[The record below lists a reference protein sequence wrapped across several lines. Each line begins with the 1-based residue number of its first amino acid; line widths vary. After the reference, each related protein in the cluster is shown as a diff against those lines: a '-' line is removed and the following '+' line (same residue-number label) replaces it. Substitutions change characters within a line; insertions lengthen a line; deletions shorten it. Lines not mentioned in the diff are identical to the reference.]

1 MKFITCF
8 LTLLS
13 LIVTGLALPAAA
25 TAADKRVIIG
35 FRQAPGTVEA
45 AAVSSR
51 GGKIN
56 RKFKHLRAMTASLPE
71 EEIAKLKNNP
81 LVAYIQ
87 EDVLIQMIDP
97 LPAEYLESWG
107 VSRIGSAVAH
117 DASILGTGVKI
128 AILDTGIDY
137 SHPELS
143 PVFQSGI
150 SFVQDENGVVSNP
163 DPMDDS
169 SSGHGT
175 HVAGII
181 AAAMDGTGTV
191 GVAPQAQIYAV
202 KVLDGAGF
210 GTIGWV
216 LSGIDWAIEQQVNI
230 INMSLALS
238 ADSPGLPALEE
249 ACQTAWDAGIL
260 LVAAAGNTG
269 GGAVTFPAG
278 YDTVIAVGATDS
290 CDSKSTF
297 SAIGPEVELTAPGTA
312 IPSTLPGG
320 GYGPISGTSQA
331 APHVAGAAALVI
343 SAGMADL
350 NSNGFINDEIRQKL
364 RETAQDLGIAG
375 QDTSFGYGL
384 VDAAGAVG
392 MENIPPTNNC
402 SGPVDPGPIDPV
414 GVIPVGDI
422 FVSRQSRHSD
432 DDAQQATLSGGKYAI
447 TILNNGLRKLTVEVY
462 KANTFVPE
470 LSGTL
475 AFNRKTVRGVT
486 LNFDAT
492 TGPYQVV
499 FTPTGRFGSSATLLF
514 NAPVEKVPT
523 VVKGINR
530 KHKHLVQ

>member
-1 MKFITCF
+1 MKLITCLVTF
-8 LTLLS
+8 LS
-13 LIVTGLALPAAA
+13 LIGTGLALPAA
-25 TAADKRVIIG
+25 TVAADKRVIIG
-35 FRQAPGTVEA
+35 FRQTPGKVEA

-51 GGKIN
+51 RGKIN

-81 LVAYIQ
+81 LVAYVQ

-107 VSRIGSAVAH
+107 VSRIGSAIAH
-117 DASILGTGVKI
+117 DASILGAGVKI

-137 SHPELS
+137 DHPELN

-150 SFVQDENGVVSNP
+150 SFVQDENGVVTSP

-181 AAAMDGTGTV
+181 ASAMDGTGIV

-202 KVLDGAGF
+202 KVLDGSGF
-210 GTIGWV
+210 GMVSWI

-238 ADSPGLPALEE
+238 ADSPGLAALEE

-278 YDTVIAVGATDS
+278 YDTVIAVGATDP

-350 NSNGFINDEIRQKL
+350 NSNGFINDEVRQKL
-364 RETAQDLGIAG
+364 RETAQDLGATG
-375 QDTSFGYGL
+375 QDSSFGSGL

-392 MENIPPTNNC
+392 LANIPPTNNC
-402 SGPVDPGPIDPV
+402 SGPVSPV
-414 GVIPVGDI
+414 ADI
-422 FVSRQSRHSD
+422 LLSRQSRHSG
-432 DDAQQATLSGGKYAI
+432 DDAQQATLNGGKYAI
-447 TILNNGLRKLTVEVY
+447 TLINNGLTRVTVEVY

-475 AFNRKTVRGVT
+475 TFNRKTVRGVT

-492 TGPYQVV
+492 TGPYQLV
-499 FTPTGRFGSSATLLF
+499 FTPTGKFGSSATLLF
-514 NAPVEKVPT
+514 NAPEDRLPT
-523 VVKGINR
+523 PVKGTNLKQR
-530 KHKHLVQ
+530 HLRQ